1 MKKNETITIEIT
13 GMTAEGSGVGRYE
26 GMAVFVSGA
35 AVGETVRARVI
46 KAEKRYAIGK
56 LEEIVKR
63 SPDRTESDCAVS
75 ASCGGCAYR
84 FLNYDA
90 EKTIKYNRVRDA
102 FLHIGGINIIP
113 DETVGAVSTERY
125 RNKALLPAAVD
136 KNGKVVF
143 GFYAGRSHRVIPC
156 SDCLLQ
162 PEEFARIAEVT
173 SRWAEKYGIGVYDER
188 SGKGL
193 LRHLCMRKAATTGE
207 IMAVPVINAA
217 ELPYAKEYADM
228 VVDSVPTVKSVMYN
242 VNTER
247 TNVVMGNKCVLLRGK
262 PTVTDEICGVRLDI
276 SPLSFYQVNRD
287 MAELLFK
294 KVRQLSE
301 PTGKTVIDL
310 YCGIG
315 AIGLSAAYDAE
326 KLIGAEIIPDAVED
340 ARRNAENNG
349 ICNARFIVGDA
360 ALAAE
365 KIDAVILDPPRKGCS
380 AELIRT
386 VARDFHPERIVYVS
400 CDPATLA
407 RDAALFLKEG
417 YEVRSVTPF
426 DLFPRTVHVE
436 TVILL
441 SRKDVYERIKFDVN
455 VEDLQGRASS
465 TATYSE
471 IKAYILEKYGL
482 KVSSLYIAQIKDK
495 CGFEKR
501 DNYNIGEGKSKEL
514 ICPPEKEQA
523 IMDAFRHFGML
534 RD

>member
-35 AVGETVRARVI
+35 AIGETVRARVI

-287 MAELLFK
+287 MAELLYK

-349 ICNARFIVGDA
+349 IRNARFIVGDA

-365 KIDAVILDPPRKGCS
+365 KIADEGITADAVILDPPRKGCS

-436 TVILL
+436 TVCLFTKNGDREETEI
-441 SRKDVYERIKFDVN
+441 SR
-455 VEDLQGRASS
+455 L
-465 TATYSE
+465 
-471 IKAYILEKYGL
+471 
-482 KVSSLYIAQIKDK
+482 
-495 CGFEKR
+495 
-501 DNYNIGEGKSKEL
+501 SKEYD
-514 ICPPEKEQA
+514 PKKA
-523 IMDAFRHFGML
+523 
-534 RD
+534 